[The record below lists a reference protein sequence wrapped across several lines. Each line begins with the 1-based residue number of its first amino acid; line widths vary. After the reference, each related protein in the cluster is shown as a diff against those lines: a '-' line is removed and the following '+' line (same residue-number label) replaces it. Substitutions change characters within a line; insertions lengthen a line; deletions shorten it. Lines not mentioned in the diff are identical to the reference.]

1 MIPRWQQSIFWLLLI
16 SVVGMAAFLIR
27 LREGAQDRL
36 LAVQDAVPLASAINA
51 QPVPVTLMLAKD
63 SDGSLE
69 PVQTS
74 AMLPAEATSRARAL
88 LVALFREYAVP
99 ESPHPLAPLPAVLDV
114 YLLPLP
120 TPPGQAQTQNQTQAQ
135 TQNQTNPD
143 EMAVVNLSGNFVA
156 HHPSGIEVEALTLL
170 SVANTLH
177 ANLPQITQVHF
188 LVDGQLKDTL
198 AGHADLTQNYLATGN
213 PAESSVESRP

>member
-1 MIPRWQQSIFWLLLI
+1 MIPRWQQSIFWILLI

-74 AMLPAEATSRARAL
+74 AMLPTETTSRARAL

-120 TPPGQAQTQNQTQAQ
+120 TPPGQAQTQNQT
-135 TQNQTNPD
+135 NPD
-143 EMAVVNLSGNFVA
+143 ELAVVNLSGNFVA

>member
-1 MIPRWQQSIFWLLLI
+1 MIPRWQQSIFWILLI

-74 AMLPAEATSRARAL
+74 AMLPAETTSRARAL

-120 TPPGQAQTQNQTQAQ
+120 MPPGQAQ